1 TIPSEVNMSEVL
13 SKEEKLR
20 ILKTLEEDVE
30 FRYAMAGALG
40 VLEILKRL
48 DTIESRLEENSKRLE
63 LIEKRLEEHSRILQ
77 EHSKRLEEHSRIL
90 QEHSKRLEEVTKT
103 LNILVTKIGEHSEKI
118 NGLRREVSS
127 LSLVVGALTESF
139 YAKSVY
145 EDIEREVLK
154 RGEKVLERI
163 RNARI
168 DDVDID
174 LLVETDRVVYIIEVK
189 VRPEYEDV
197 GRLIAKID
205 IAKKHYPEKNIV
217 GILAGAMI
225 GKEIEAYARG
235 KEIKVYTY

>member
-1 TIPSEVNMSEVL
+1 MSEVL

-63 LIEKRLEEHSRILQ
+63 LIE
-77 EHSKRLEEHSRIL
+77 KRLEEHSRIL